1 MTEELRGIAVGI
13 HLRGGHAVHE
23 LIRLATDVQPTSSS
37 SDRTAAL
44 TSRTGSSA
52 RRWSGWSA
60 ERHEAGPER
69 RGHQEA
75 SALHDVEGMAS
86 GAMIGAAAGPPGMV
100 AGAVIGAVAGGIAAV
115 ALDSDA
121 DKQAARTEEIGVT
134 GGVDGRLRRDRGKVE
149 SSVMIFALSR

>member
-1 MTEELRGIAVGI
+1 
-13 HLRGGHAVHE
+13 
-23 LIRLATDVQPTSSS
+23 
-37 SDRTAAL
+37 
-44 TSRTGSSA
+44 
-52 RRWSGWSA
+52 
-60 ERHEAGPER
+60 
-69 RGHQEA
+69 
-75 SALHDVEGMAS
+75 MAS